1 MISNKIFDDA
11 RDKNVANFV
20 VEGKSADGKLYYDLS
35 ATTPVQVT
43 QADVEDAFSKGRL
56 LVKTTDG
63 LFAALSVI
71 GNKVLTA
78 AMAGTS
84 GSEVITGTEWEAE
97 ATPVG

>member
-1 MISNKIFDDA
+1 MITNRVFDDA

-20 VEGKSADGKLYYDLS
+20 VDGKAADGKLYYDLT

-43 QADVEDAFSKGRL
+43 QADVEDAFKKGRL
-56 LVKTTDG
+56 VVSTTDG
-63 LFAALSVI
+63 LFQALAVV

-78 AMAGTS
+78 GMTGSPAAIAG
-84 GSEVITGTEWEAE
+84 IEWAAL